1 MNQKINSEIMTE
13 MLTQLAQ
20 SHFYGKTVA
29 NLTSDLGAF
38 ISSNIQLHELLDR
51 CARQCDF
58 LNTRVI
64 SWSDLGKDDKRILN
78 CFFDYLY
85 FTSPQFIKDAG

>member
-1 MNQKINSEIMTE
+1 MNHEITSAIMAE

-20 SHFYGKTVA
+20 SHFYGKTVV
-29 NLTSDLGAF
+29 NLTDELKPF
-38 ISSNIQLHELLDR
+38 ISTNIQLHELLER
-51 CARQCDF
+51 CARQCNF
-58 LNTRVI
+58 QNTRVI